1 MRETVRV
8 LLLEMPLLLRGILE
22 HAIQLRSDCEL
33 LKVTN
38 SPLQMLTE
46 QAMAPDVVIMG
57 LTATED
63 TTLVL
68 SLFARWPGTQ
78 VMTVMSAGNDAVIY
92 ELKPHRRALRQ
103 MSPTEIVD
111 VLRDTVHRNR
121 ELSQDGI

>member
-33 LKVTN
+33 LRVT
-38 SPLQMLTE
+38 SGPLQLLTE
-46 QAMAPDVVIMG
+46 QAPDVVIMG

-63 TTLVL
+63 ATLVL
-68 SLFARWPGTQ
+68 ALFARWPGTQ
-78 VMTVMSAGNDAVIY
+78 VMTVVPAGNDAVVY
-92 ELKPHRRALRQ
+92 ELKPHRRALGQ

-111 VLRDTVHRNR
+111 ALREAVHRNR
-121 ELSQDGI
+121 ELPQE